1 MNNKMKTLLIFM
13 YIVITVITILFTYK
27 KTKEGKKYIEEVHWH
42 MASIMFFHLT
52 IISILIT
59 LKPVLL
65 DNIYIS
71 IFNTLLSIM
80 FSLLFY
86 LTEKD
91 NKIMLYVYNAFYL
104 VFASILMSEII
115 LWISKYVC
123 TDTFVYSFILV
134 YCIFVSDL
142 IMYNKQ
148 NKNKLLIGYSAF
160 SVFWV
165 IVGGF
170 IKLNNV
176 YSIMF
181 SGLYAM
187 MVIGY
192 MYYDHAY
199 LENNEEKHH
208 LIDSLKYFLD
218 FEGMIVRTIDN
229 YYLEK

>member
-1 MNNKMKTLLIFM
+1 METLLIFI
-13 YIVITVITILFTYK
+13 YIVITIVTILYTYK
-27 KTKEGKKYIEEVHWH
+27 KTKEGKNYINEVHGH
-42 MASIMFFHLT
+42 MASIMFFHLS

-59 LKPVLL
+59 MKPAFL
-65 DNIYIS
+65 NNMYIS
-71 IFNTLLSIM
+71 ILNTLLSIM

-91 NKIMLYVYNAFYL
+91 DKKMLYLYNAFYL
-104 VFASILMSEII
+104 IFASILMSEII
-115 LWISKYVC
+115 LWMGN
-123 TDTFVYSFILV
+123 DTFVYAFMLV

-142 IMYNKQ
+142 MLYSKK
-148 NKNKLLIGYSAF
+148 NKNKLLIGYSVL
-160 SVFWV
+160 SVFSL

-170 IKLNNV
+170 MNV
-176 YSIMF
+176 NFLYSIIC
-181 SGLYAM
+181 SGLYGM

-192 MYYDHAY
+192 MYYDHDY
-199 LENNEEKHH
+199 LTDNEDKHH

>member
-1 MNNKMKTLLIFM
+1 MNNKMETLLIFM
-13 YIVITVITILFTYK
+13 YIVITVITILYTYK
-27 KTKEGKKYIEEVHWH
+27 KTKEGNNYIEEVHGH

-59 LKPVLL
+59 IKPVFL

-71 IFNTLLSIM
+71 ILNTLLSIM

-91 NKIMLYVYNAFYL
+91 NKRLLYMYNAFYL

-115 LWISKYVC
+115 LWMSKYFGN
-123 TDTFVYSFILV
+123 DTFVYSFMLI

-142 IMYNKQ
+142 MLYNKK

-160 SVFWV
+160 SVFWL
-165 IVGGF
+165 IIGGF
-170 IKLNNV
+170 MKLNYV
-176 YSIMF
+176 FSILF

-199 LENNEEKHH
+199 LANNEEKHH